1 MRSLSGIANQSRE
14 SGIYSR
20 RSGARMSLQSR
31 LVCSTLKSHLAMLLL
46 MFHVQDGGT
55 LAFPTPE
62 EADHGK
68 KPWPHVSY
76 KEYSNF
82 QPLLTSFLV

>member
-1 MRSLSGIANQSRE
+1 
-14 SGIYSR
+14 
-20 RSGARMSLQSR
+20 MSLQSR
-31 LVCSTLKSHLAMLLL
+31 LVCSAPKSHLAMLLL
-46 MFHVQDGGT
+46 IFYVQDGGT

-76 KEYSNF
+76 EEYLNF
-82 QPLLTSFLV
+82 KSLLTSSLV